1 MVFVGV
7 YFQLE
12 VGGMDVVNYN
22 LPSFFVILHRSREK
36 IRYFRAVFFIM
47 MATLGESKSARKH
60 VGTAP
65 QVLGCESDIGD
76 QEQFIP
82 IEKLQNVGINAA
94 DINKLRAA
102 GYCTVLSVIQTTVGE
117 EHEVDRVE
125 PMSVCPEERPV
136 AGQGPFRGE
145 GRETRG
151 GSDEAGALQLVHKWR
166 RTCDETSESGE
177 DYHRFASSSQLDL
190 LLGGGVETMSITE
203 IFGENRCGKTQICHT
218 LCVTAQLPREMN
230 GGCGKVCYIDTEAT
244 FRPEKICLIA
254 ERFGLD
260 GAGVLDNIMYARAY
274 TTEHMHQLLTVAAAK
289 VSKKINESRQQTF
302 SSLVIVDSI
311 MALFRVDFS
320 GRGELAD
327 RQQKLNKMLSS
338 MMKMS
343 EQYNIA
349 VVLTNQ
355 VMSDPGG
362 GLTFVANPTK
372 PVGGHVLGH
381 ASTTRL
387 SLRKGK
393 GDQRICK
400 VYDAPNLPESECIFQ
415 LASPM
420 PQTSAQGHLDLPPF
434 RVYFPNLLLM
444 RQLQARKDRSK
455 ADIHNRQHRWTRP
468 YAAIP

>member
-1 MVFVGV
+1 
-7 YFQLE
+7 
-12 VGGMDVVNYN
+12 
-22 LPSFFVILHRSREK
+22 
-36 IRYFRAVFFIM
+36 

-65 QVLGCESDIGD
+65 QIMALDSESGD

-94 DINKLRAA
+94 DINKLRAS
-102 GYCTVLSVIQTTVGE
+102 GYCTVLSVIQTTKKDLSLVKGLSEAKVEKLVEAAMKLELCNSFISGGE
-117 EHEVDRVE
+117 LVTRRAKVVKITTATERNERRVWE
-125 PMSVCPEERPV
+125 
-136 AGQGPFRGE
+136 GE
-145 GRETRG
+145 QMTFCLLENLSIRH
-151 GSDEAGALQLVHKWR
+151 ALQ
-166 RTCDETSESGE
+166 
-177 DYHRFASSSQLDL
+177 
-190 LLGGGVETMSITE
+190 
-203 IFGENRCGKTQICHT
+203 
-218 LCVTAQLPREMN
+218 
-230 GGCGKVCYIDTEAT
+230 VCYIDTEAT

-289 VSKKINESRQQTF
+289 MSEEKF
-302 SSLVIVDSI
+302 
-311 MALFRVDFS
+311 
-320 GRGELAD
+320 D

-338 MMKMS
+338 MLKMS
-343 EQYNIA
+343 EQFNVCI
-349 VVLTNQ
+349 VLTNQ

-415 LASPM
+415 LS
-420 PQTSAQGHLDLPPF
+420 F
-434 RVYFPNLLLM
+434 RRQNSQNLSIMQFSRIDGGDACNLHSKGKKVNDNPKAT
-444 RQLQARKDRSK
+444 RAR
-455 ADIHNRQHRWTRP
+455 
-468 YAAIP
+468 YE